1 MRFVN
6 RENELAFLSQ
16 LLEQADLRGG
26 QFILIYGRR
35 RVGKTRLLRHWIAQT
50 DLPATYWVAEKENS
64 AMQRRKFIAE
74 FEQRPLRQTPLL
86 DSWSEVWELVA
97 SQLGNKQHI
106 LVIDELP
113 YAAQADSALLSSLQ
127 HAWDRHFENSNL
139 ILVLC
144 GSQMRV
150 METLQFHQS
159 PLFGRFTA
167 QWQLEPLHFH
177 SLAQFFPQWS
187 TEERIALYA
196 IVGGIPAYLNWL
208 YPERNLVENIREAI
222 LAPGSLFIA
231 EPTFL
236 LYDEVK
242 EPQTYLAILKA
253 IGMGNHTLSAISNY
267 ALIGKTHLSS
277 YLVRMQELRLI
288 ERRIPATVPSAK
300 RRTSRQGRYHFSD
313 PYFHFY
319 FRFLAPFY
327 DILPDDI
334 EPVLEKVRSELR
346 SFVEQTAFERLSQQW
361 VREQRKAGNLAFRP
375 MIIGSH
381 WSRKVQIDVV
391 GINWESRDILLGEC
405 KWGDHQIGRGT
416 LRELVEEKT
425 AKVLAELPHTS
436 QDWTVYHV
444 FFKRVRFSSS
454 ARQYANE
461 HNVILVDLAALEAG
475 LNLPKSTT
483 RTTD

>member
-1 MRFVN
+1 MRFIN
-6 RENELAFLSQ
+6 RKNELVFLQQ
-16 LLEQADLRGG
+16 LLQSSRSRTA
-26 QFILIYGRR
+26 QFVLLYGRR
-35 RVGKTRLLRHWIAQT
+35 RVGKTRLLRHWLENL
-50 DLPATYWVAEKENS
+50 DLPSTYWVAEKEN
-64 AMQRRKFIAE
+64 AALQRRKFIAE

-97 SQLGNKQHI
+97 DRINDKQYVLI
-106 LVIDELP
+106 IDELP
-113 YAAQADSALLSSLQ
+113 YASHADNALLSSLQ
-127 HAWDRHFENSNL
+127 HAWDQHFEDSNL

-150 METLQFHQS
+150 MEALQFHQS

-167 QWQLEPLHFH
+167 QWHLKPLHFN
-177 SLAQFFPQWS
+177 SLTHFFPNWS
-187 TEERIALYA
+187 TEELVALFA

-208 YPERNLVENIREAI
+208 HPERTLVENIREAI
-222 LAPGSLFIA
+222 LAPGSLFVA

-242 EPQTYLAILKA
+242 EPQTFLAILKA
-253 IGMGNHTLSAISNY
+253 IGMGNHTLSDISNY

-277 YLVRMQELRLI
+277 YLVRLQELRLV

-319 FRFLAPFY
+319 FRFLAPFN

-346 SFVEQTAFERLSQQW
+346 AFVGQTAFEKLSRQW
-361 VREQRKAGNLAFRP
+361 LREQRKKGELPFRP

-391 GINWESRDILLGEC
+391 GINWDSHEILLGEC
-405 KWGDHQIGRGT
+405 KWRGEQVGRET
-416 LRELVEEKT
+416 VRELVEQK
-425 AKVLAELPHTS
+425 APKLLVELPNTP
-436 QDWTVYHV
+436 DEWTVHFA
-444 FFKRVRFSSS
+444 FFAREGFSLS
-454 ARQYANE
+454 AQQYAAQYNM
-461 HNVILVDLAALEAG
+461 ILVDLDVLKAG
-475 LNLPKSTT
+475 LDDES
-483 RTTD
+483 

>member
-6 RENELAFLSQ
+6 RENELAFLNQ
-16 LLEQADLRGG
+16 LLAQTRGG
-26 QFILIYGRR
+26 QFVLLYGRR

-50 DLPATYWVAEKENS
+50 GLPATYWVAEKEN
-64 AMQRRKFIAE
+64 AALQRRKFIAE

-86 DSWSEVWELVA
+86 DSWSEVWDLVA
-97 SQLGNKQHI
+97 GRLGSKRHI

-127 HAWDRHFENSNL
+127 HAWDRHFENSSL
-139 ILVLC
+139 ILILC

-167 QWQLEPLHFH
+167 QWRLTPLHFH
-177 SLAQFFPQWS
+177 SLTQFFPQWS

-208 YPERNLVENIREAI
+208 RPERALVENIREVI
-222 LAPGSLFIA
+222 LSPGSLFIA

-236 LYDEVK
+236 LYDEVN

-253 IGMGNHTLSAISNY
+253 IGMGGHTLSAISNY
-267 ALIGKTHLSS
+267 ALISKTHLSA
-277 YLVRMQELRLI
+277 YLTRLQELRLI

-319 FRFLAPFY
+319 FRFLAPFN

-334 EPVLEKVRSELR
+334 EPVLEKVRGELR
-346 SFVEQTAFERLSQQW
+346 PFVGQTAFEQLSRQW

-381 WSRKVQIDVV
+381 WSRSVQIDVV
-391 GINWESRDILLGEC
+391 GVNWESRDILLGEC
-405 KWGDHQIGRGT
+405 KWGGNQIGRGV
-416 LRELVEEKT
+416 LRELVEQKT
-425 AKVLAELPHTS
+425 VKMMAELPHAPHE
-436 QDWTVYHV
+436 WTVHHV
-444 FFKRVRFSSS
+444 FFARAGFSSS
-454 ARQYANE
+454 AQRYAQEQNM
-461 HNVILVDLAALEAG
+461 ILVDLDALEAG
-475 LNLPKSTT
+475 LDSPDATT
-483 RTTD
+483 

>member
-6 RENELAFLSQ
+6 REYELAFLNR
-16 LLEQADLRGG
+16 LLEQTDLRGG
-26 QFILIYGRR
+26 QFVLIYGRR

-74 FEQRPLRQTPLL
+74 LEQRPLRQTPLL
-86 DSWSEVWELVA
+86 DSWSEVWDLVA

-167 QWQLEPLHFH
+167 QWHLEPLNFH

-208 YPERNLVENIREAI
+208 HPERTLVENIREAI

-277 YLVRMQELRLI
+277 YLVRLQELRLI
-288 ERRIPATVPSAK
+288 ERRIPATVPTAK

-319 FRFLAPFY
+319 FRFLAPFH

-346 SFVEQTAFERLSQQW
+346 PFVGQTAFEQLSQQW

-391 GINWESRDILLGEC
+391 SVNWASRDILLGEC
-405 KWGDHQIGRGT
+405 KWGNHQIGRGT

-425 AKVLAELPHTS
+425 TKVLAELPHPPH
-436 QDWTVYHV
+436 DWTVHHV
-444 FFKRVRFSSS
+444 FFTRVGFSSS
-454 ARQYANE
+454 AQQYANE
-461 HNVILVDLAALEAG
+461 QNMLLVDLDALEAG
-475 LNLPKSTT
+475 LNPSSNSTMAK
-483 RTTD
+483 

>member
-6 RENELAFLSQ
+6 RENELAFLNQ
-16 LLEQADLRGG
+16 LVEQADLHGG
-26 QFILIYGRR
+26 QFILVYGRR

-50 DLPATYWVAEKENS
+50 DWPATYWVAEKENS

-86 DSWSEVWELVA
+86 DSWSEVWDLVA
-97 SQLGNKQHI
+97 NQLGNQQHI

-127 HAWDRHFENSNL
+127 HAWDCHFENSNL

-167 QWQLEPLHFH
+167 QWHLEPLRFH
-177 SLAQFFPQWS
+177 TLAQFFPQWS
-187 TEERIALYA
+187 AEECIALYA

-208 YPERNLVENIREAI
+208 HPERTLVENIREAI

-236 LYDEVK
+236 LYDEVN
-242 EPQTYLAILKA
+242 EPQTFLAILKA
-253 IGMGNHTLSAISNY
+253 IGLGNHTLSAISNY

-277 YLVRMQELRLI
+277 YLVRLQELRLI

-300 RRTSRQGRYHFSD
+300 RRSSRQGRYHFSD

-319 FRFLAPFY
+319 FRFLAPFN

-334 EPVLEKVRSELR
+334 EPVLEKVRAELR
-346 SFVEQTAFERLSQQW
+346 PFVGQTAFEQLCQQW

-391 GINWESRDILLGEC
+391 GVNWESRDILLGEC
-405 KWGDHQIGRGT
+405 KWGGDQIGRGT
-416 LRELVEEKT
+416 LRDLVEKKT
-425 AKVLAELPHTS
+425 AKVLAELPHDP
-436 QDWTVYHV
+436 QDWTVHHV
-444 FFKRVRFSSS
+444 FFARLGFSSS
-454 ARQYANE
+454 AQQYAQE
-461 HNVILVDLAALEAG
+461 QNVILVDLDGLESG
-475 LNLPKSTT
+475 LIFPTAI
-483 RTTD
+483 D

>member
-1 MRFVN
+1 MRFVD
-6 RENELAFLSQ
+6 RENELAFLNQ
-16 LLEQADLRGG
+16 LLQQPRARAA
-26 QFILIYGRR
+26 QFVLIYGRR
-35 RVGKTRLLRHWIAQT
+35 RVGKTRLSRHWIAQT

-64 AMQRRKFIAE
+64 ALQRRKFIAE

-86 DSWSEVWELVA
+86 DSWAEVWDLVA
-97 SQLGNKQHI
+97 GRLGNERHI

-113 YAAQADSALLSSLQ
+113 YATHADSALLSSLQ
-127 HAWDRHFENSNL
+127 HAWDHHFEDSKL

-167 QWQLEPLHFH
+167 QWHLEPLPFH
-177 SLAQFFPQWS
+177 SLAQFFPDWS

-208 YPERNLVENIREAI
+208 HPERTLVENIREVI
-222 LAPGSLFIA
+222 LSPGSLFIA

-236 LYDEVK
+236 LYDEVN

-253 IGMGNHTLSAISNY
+253 IGMGNHTLNAIRNY
-267 ALIGKTHLSS
+267 TLVSKTHLSS
-277 YLVRMQELRLI
+277 YLVRLQELRLV

-319 FRFLAPFY
+319 FRFLAPFN

-346 SFVEQTAFERLSQQW
+346 AFVGQTAFEQLSRQW
-361 VREQRKAGNLAFRP
+361 VREQRKAGKLPFRP

-381 WSRKVQIDVV
+381 WSRKVQVDVIGV
-391 GINWESRDILLGEC
+391 NWESRDILLGEC
-405 KWGDHQIGRGT
+405 KWGGNPIGRGT
-416 LRELVEEKT
+416 LRELVEQKT
-425 AKVLAELPHTS
+425 AKVLAELPHTPH
-436 QDWTVYHV
+436 DWTITYA
-444 FFKRVRFSSS
+444 FFARASFSPS

-461 HNVILVDLAALEAG
+461 QNMILVDLDALEAG
-475 LNLPKSTT
+475 LNPPIVSA
-483 RTTD
+483 

>member
-1 MRFVN
+1 MHFIDRK
-6 RENELAFLSQ
+6 NELSFLNQ
-16 LLEQADLRGG
+16 LLKQPPSHAA
-26 QFILIYGRR
+26 QFVLIYGRR
-35 RVGKTRLLRHWIAQT
+35 RVGKTRLLRHWVAQT
-50 DLPATYWVAEKENS
+50 DLPATYWVAEKEN
-64 AMQRRKFIAE
+64 AALQRRKFVAA

-86 DSWSEVWELVA
+86 DSWSEVWDLVA
-97 SQLGNKQHI
+97 ERLDGKQHI

-113 YAAQADSALLSSLQ
+113 YAAHADSALLSSLQ
-127 HAWDRHFENSNL
+127 HAWDHHFEGSQL
-139 ILVLC
+139 ILLLC

-167 QWQLEPLHFH
+167 QWLLDPFPFH
-177 SLAQFFPQWS
+177 SLAEFFPDWS

-208 YPERNLVENIREAI
+208 HPERTLVENIHEVI
-222 LAPGSLFIA
+222 LAPGSLFTA

-253 IGMGNHTLSAISNY
+253 IGMGNHTLAEISNY

-277 YLVRMQELRLI
+277 YLVRLQELRLV

-319 FRFLAPFY
+319 FRFLAPFNTV
-327 DILPDDI
+327 LPDDI
-334 EPVLEKVRSELR
+334 EPVLEKVRLELR
-346 SFVEQTAFERLSQQW
+346 AFVGQTAFEKLSQQW
-361 VREQRKAGNLAFRP
+361 VREQRKADKLPFRP

-391 GINWESRDILLGEC
+391 GVNWESRDILLGEC
-405 KWGDHQIGRGT
+405 KWGGNSIGRSV
-416 LRELVEEKT
+416 LRELVEQKT
-425 AKVLAELPHTS
+425 VKLLAELPHTPL
-436 QDWTVYHV
+436 DWTVHYI
-444 FFKRVRFSSS
+444 FFARSGFSPS
-454 ARQYANE
+454 AQQYANE
-461 HNVILVDLAALEAG
+461 QNMILVDLPALEAG
-475 LNLPKSTT
+475 LKPSP
-483 RTTD
+483 